1 MSRTISVAALTA
13 GGINND
19 KKVIYKKYSSFAD
32 WIGEINNTQVYNA
45 KSSDKVIA
53 MFNLI

>member
-1 MSRTISVAALTA
+1 MSGTISVAALTA

>member
-1 MSRTISVAALTA
+1 MSGTISVAALTA

-19 KKVIYKKYSSFAD
+19 KKVIYKNHSSFTD

-45 KSSDKVIA
+45 KILTK
-53 MFNLI
+53 

>member
-1 MSRTISVAALTA
+1 MSGTISVAALTA

-19 KKVIYKKYSSFAD
+19 KKVIYKNHSSFTD

-45 KSSDKVIA
+45 KSIDKVIA
-53 MFNLI
+53 MYNLI